1 MIQLDHMAWVVLAGC
16 ALIGLTGGAL
26 GTFVVLRR
34 QSLVGDVVSHAALP
48 GIVLAFWLTG
58 SRSTPA
64 LAGGAALAGLSGMLA
79 AGWILRR
86 TLLREDGVL
95 GLVLASFFGLGLMG
109 LTWIQRQP
117 NAAQAGLDRYLFGN
131 AATLLS
137 QDLAW
142 MAGATLLV
150 TGTLALLWKEFSLL
164 AFDPDFAAQLGR
176 PVRRLDLL
184 LTLLTVVVIVLG
196 LQTVGVVLMST
207 LLIAPAVAAR
217 QWTDRLGRMTLLAGG
232 LGALSGVLGG
242 AGSLAFARL
251 PTGPAIVLAASG
263 LVLLSLGLG
272 SRGGWLWRGL
282 RGRRVRRQGRE
293 ALTHG

>member
-1 MIQLDHMAWVVLAGC
+1 MIQLDHMARVVLAGC

-64 LAGGAALAGLSGMLA
+64 LAAGAALAGLAGMLA
-79 AGWILRR
+79 ASWILRR

-95 GLVLASFFGLGLMG
+95 GLVLSSFFGLGLMG

-117 NAAQAGLDRYLFGN
+117 DAAQAGLDRYLFGN

-142 MAGATLLV
+142 MAGAALLV
-150 TGTLALLWKEFSLL
+150 AGTLALLWKEFSLL
-164 AFDPDFAAQLGR
+164 AFDADFAAQLGW
-176 PVRRLDLL
+176 PVRGLDLI

-232 LGALSGVLGG
+232 LGALVGVLGG

-272 SRGGWLWRGL
+272 TRGGWMWSGL
-282 RGRRVRRQGRE
+282 RRRRQRREGRE
-293 ALTHG
+293 AVLHG

>member
-1 MIQLDHMAWVVLAGC
+1 MIQLDHMARVVLTGC

-64 LAGGAALAGLSGMLA
+64 LAAGAALAGLIGMLA
-79 AGWILRR
+79 ASWILRR

-95 GLVLASFFGLGLMG
+95 GLVLSSFFGLGLMG

-117 NAAQAGLDRYLFGN
+117 DAAQAGLDRYLFGN

-142 MAGATLLV
+142 MAGAALLV
-150 TGTLALLWKEFSLL
+150 AGTLALLWKEFSLL
-164 AFDPDFAAQLGR
+164 AFDADFAAQLGW
-176 PVRRLDLL
+176 PVRQLDLI

-232 LGALSGVLGG
+232 LGALAGVLGG

-272 SRGGWLWRGL
+272 TRGGWLWSGL
-282 RGRRVRRQGRE
+282 RRRRLRREGGE
-293 ALTHG
+293 ALLHG

>member
-1 MIQLDHMAWVVLAGC
+1 MARVVLTGC

-64 LAGGAALAGLSGMLA
+64 LAAGAALAGLIGMLA
-79 AGWILRR
+79 ASWILRR

-95 GLVLASFFGLGLMG
+95 GLVLSSFFGLGLMG

-117 NAAQAGLDRYLFGN
+117 DAAQAGLDRYLFGN

-142 MAGATLLV
+142 MAGAALLV
-150 TGTLALLWKEFSLL
+150 AGTLALLWKEFSLL
-164 AFDPDFAAQLGR
+164 AFDADFAAQLGW
-176 PVRRLDLL
+176 PVRQLDLI

-232 LGALSGVLGG
+232 LGALAGVLGG

-272 SRGGWLWRGL
+272 TRGGWLWSGL
-282 RGRRVRRQGRE
+282 RRRRLRREGGE
-293 ALTHG
+293 ALLHG